1 MTKCPPVWKW
11 RIKLNRRTFR
21 ASRDLGTPIADLD
34 EGSRPTEDTATLHA
48 AMLKV
53 IAGRPEG
60 MTARELATE
69 VNRRGLYKRRDG
81 RALDAVQIRAR
92 AGQYSSLFARREGRI
107 FVSDQSL
114 AAD

>member
-1 MTKCPPVWKW
+1 
-11 RIKLNRRTFR
+11 
-21 ASRDLGTPIADLD
+21 
-34 EGSRPTEDTATLHA
+34 
-48 AMLKV
+48 MLKV